1 MLLARIGQA
10 FTSTTPTIKIHKKNI
25 QDIDDILKKNIQDID
40 ENINFCFSDG
50 VGFISNSF
58 AEKISKEY
66 LKLNFV
72 PSLFQVRIGG
82 IKGVHTFF

>member
-10 FTSTTPTIKIHKKNI
+10 FTSTTPTIKIHKENI
-25 QDIDDILKKNIQDID
+25 QDIDDIFD
-40 ENINFCFSDG
+40 ENKNCFSDG

-82 IKGVHTFF
+82 IKGVHTFFLI